1 MIRCEVCGKEN
12 SDRSSYCSGC
22 SAALSASGKSAAGM
36 RGNGRTLLDG
46 GQPTDA
52 ATLTRSVT
60 GINGLDAMIDGGFP
74 QGRVILV
81 SGGPGTGKT
90 TMALQFLVN
99 GCLKFGENGV
109 YVSLDEPLKKILQET
124 SILGWDLKDLIDSGK
139 IGFLEFHSSYG
150 TKFSVE
156 ELTTK
161 IKDTAEKLHAKRI
174 SIDPLTF
181 ISIHFPDIVT
191 RRGVMMNLFDT
202 LSATGATCI
211 VTNEMR
217 GEHETVIL
225 LEEYLADGVLRLR
238 SSRIERGQ
246 VRTIDVEKMRGTAI
260 DDQSRAYVI
269 EKDGIQVI
277 ADSDLF
283 TYAARLF
290 AKQMTGEKTF
300 RQ

>member
-1 MIRCEVCGKEN
+1 MLQCEVCGKEN
-12 SDRSSYCSGC
+12 VERSPYCFSCGT
-22 SAALSASGKSAAGM
+22 ALSTPTRIEARVQEG
-36 RGNGRTLLDG
+36 GRTLLDG
-46 GQPTDA
+46 GQSADIPE
-52 ATLTRSVT
+52 LTRSAT
-60 GINGLDAMIDGGFP
+60 GIDGLDAMIGGGFP

-109 YVSLDEPLKKILQET
+109 FVSLDEPLKKILQET
-124 SILGWDLKDLIDSGK
+124 YRLGWDLKGLIDKGK

-150 TKFSVE
+150 SRFSVE

-161 IKDTAEKLHAKRI
+161 IKDTAERLHARRI

-238 SSRIERGQ
+238 SSQVDRGQ
-246 VRTIDVEKMRGTAI
+246 VRAIDVEKMRGTAI
-260 DDQSRAYVI
+260 DDQTRAYVI
-269 EKDGIQVI
+269 ENDGIQVI
-277 ADSDLF
+277 SDSDLF

-290 AKQMTGEKTF
+290 AKQLTGEKAS
-300 RQ
+300 R